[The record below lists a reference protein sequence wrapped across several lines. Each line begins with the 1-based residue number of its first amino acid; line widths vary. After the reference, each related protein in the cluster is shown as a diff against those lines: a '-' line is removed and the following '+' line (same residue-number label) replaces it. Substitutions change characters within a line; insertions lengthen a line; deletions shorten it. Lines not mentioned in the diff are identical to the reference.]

1 MCCLETVVGQ
11 LLGPCMEEWCP
22 SAPIVNDS
30 FKSFWLGVGVEG
42 VVVAAVVVDVVGAS
56 SGVQECESLSE
67 PWYPRNRGELKAEAL
82 CLTAKGRLKKSRVA

>member
-30 FKSFWLGVGVEG
+30 FKSFWLGVAVGVE
-42 VVVAAVVVDVVGAS
+42 VVGAS

-67 PWYPRNRGELKAEAL
+67 PWYPRNKGELKAEAL